1 MRKLDILKF
10 AHLAVQPKNSA
21 HIMCCRGGKSRKKRR
36 RRTKF
41 CSPEAAD
48 RGEDATSFRNNQPQ
62 HCLIRHV
69 GRTSLEHWNDWEAVA
84 LSASHLHVVP
94 CRAIL
99 TTGGQFCGVITFDAC
114 GISRYCCRPIGGRVS
129 TCVRLDHLMK
139 IFMTAAESGDSPW

>member
-1 MRKLDILKF
+1 MRACPPRSGPQNRHIELWG
-10 AHLAVQPKNSA
+10 HQRSGQKNCSTS
-21 HIMCCRGGKSRKKRR
+21 HVIEGRKSRKKRR

-48 RGEDATSFRNNQPQ
+48 RGEDATHFRNNQPQ
-62 HCLIRHV
+62 QCLIRHV
-69 GRTSLEHWNDWEAVA
+69 DRIYLEYWSDREAVA

-114 GISRYCCRPIGGRVS
+114 GISRCCCRPIGEAGRG
-129 TCVRLDHLMK
+129 LQ
-139 IFMTAAESGDSPW
+139 A